1 MRFEHLRDRALAL
14 QARPRLGPSFHQ
26 WHRDVLDTLEQAF
39 GLDLSERREF
49 RRMRFVLD
57 PDVQHRG
64 QERLRA
70 ELWERFNIRIPETF
84 EMPQDCYYQQRLT
97 EAAEFITS
105 IILKLSNSG
114 RRLLSFSGCG
124 NGGIDQTVKHLA
136 EGLSLSVL

>member
-1 MRFEHLRDRALAL
+1 VRFEHLRDQALAL
-14 QARPRLGPSFHQ
+14 QTQPRLSPTFQQ

-39 GLDLSERREF
+39 GLDSSERRECQ
-49 RRMRFVLD
+49 RMRFVLD

-70 ELWERFNIRIPETF
+70 ELWERFNTRIPETF

-105 IILKLSNSG
+105 IILKLRNSG
-114 RRLLSFSGCG
+114 RRLLSLSGYG
-124 NGGIDQTVKHLA
+124 GGGIDQTVKHLA